1 MSKAL
6 GHSNSYITHITSG
19 RVNPSVPELLYMIE
33 YLDVS
38 PKTFFSEIEETESRS
53 ILLQKAIDKLERY
66 SEDDLTMILPVLE
79 RIKKSNL

>member
-1 MSKAL
+1 
-6 GHSNSYITHITSG
+6 
-19 RVNPSVPELLYMIE
+19 MIE